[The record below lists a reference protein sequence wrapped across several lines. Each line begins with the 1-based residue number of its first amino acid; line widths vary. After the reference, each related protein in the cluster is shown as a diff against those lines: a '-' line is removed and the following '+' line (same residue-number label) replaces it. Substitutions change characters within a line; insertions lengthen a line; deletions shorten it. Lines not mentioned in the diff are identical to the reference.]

1 MTSSIKRTVTT
12 PRVIELCTK
21 SKSISMNSRSRSFLL
36 FLISSIM
43 VASIIIA
50 SGAAQAAT
58 PPPQPSEGPG
68 GSDYVCSRVT
78 SSVHGSGDLR
88 YYLYEPASP
97 KPETAPLIVFTHGWG
112 GTDPSLSYGAWIN
125 HLVRK
130 GNIVVYPVYQ
140 SASSMLNGARY
151 TSNCVKAVLDAIQVL
166 AGAGHVTPDLDKF
179 ATVGHSVGGVL
190 AANIAAV
197 ALKSGLPAPRAV
209 MSVEPGNTPMP
220 PLENMSSIPS
230 DALLLT
236 LVGDQDSVVGFKDAQ
251 KIFTQTR
258 QIPLEN
264 KDYIILG
271 SDNSGRTALVADH
284 FAPTC
289 WGPLAASMPGIGS
302 STSNIEGST
311 SGSGTAGFLA
321 DIESTSSNI
330 EGSTSGSGTAGF
342 LADIEST
349 SPDASDAADGD
360 VSASTEA
367 LTIPGNSGLDFGTK
381 LGFGTNAL
389 DYYGT
394 WKLFDALT
402 DAAFY
407 GKNREYALGN
417 TPEQRYMGNWSN
429 GNPVK
434 ELIVTDDPQ
443 SQPTT
448 SGRRSSS
455 SGL

>member
-1 MTSSIKRTVTT
+1 MTSSIKRTVAQRT
-12 PRVIELCTK
+12 INLFNQ
-21 SKSISMNSRSRSFLL
+21 SMSMSSRTSVSSRSFSF
-36 FLISSIM
+36 FLISFMLI
-43 VASIIIA
+43 AFIIIA
-50 SGAAQAAT
+50 AGAAQSAT

-68 GSDYVCSRVT
+68 GSDYVCSRIT
-78 SSVHGSGDLR
+78 NSVHGSGDLK
-88 YYLYEPASP
+88 YYLYEPAGP

-112 GTDPSLSYGAWIN
+112 ASNPSLSYGAWIN

-140 SASSMLNGARY
+140 SAISMLNGTRY

-166 AGAGHVTPDLDKF
+166 EDSGHVKPDLDKF

-220 PLENMSSIPS
+220 PLENMSLIPS
-230 DALLLT
+230 DALLIT
-236 LVGDQDSVVGFKDAQ
+236 LVGDQDSVVGSKDAQ
-251 KIFTQTR
+251 KIFTQTS

-264 KDYIILG
+264 KDYIMLV
-271 SDNSGRTALVADH
+271 SDNSGKPALVADH

-289 WGPLAASMPGIGS
+289 WALQTGSISGIG
-302 STSNIEGST
+302 G
-311 SGSGTAGFLA
+311 L
-321 DIESTSSNI
+321 TSSA
-330 EGSTSGSGTAGF
+330 GSASFLSGFGSVPSDSSDTD
-342 LADIEST
+342 AD
-349 SPDASDAADGD
+349 ADTDG

-367 LTIPGNSGLDFGTK
+367 MSIPANSGFDFGTK
-381 LGFGTNAL
+381 LGFGSNAL

-417 TPEQRYMGNWSN
+417 TPEQRYMGNWSD

-434 ELIVTDDPQ
+434 ELIVTDDPE
-443 SQPTT
+443 SQPRINGRKGIF
-448 SGRRSSS
+448 SGR
-455 SGL
+455 